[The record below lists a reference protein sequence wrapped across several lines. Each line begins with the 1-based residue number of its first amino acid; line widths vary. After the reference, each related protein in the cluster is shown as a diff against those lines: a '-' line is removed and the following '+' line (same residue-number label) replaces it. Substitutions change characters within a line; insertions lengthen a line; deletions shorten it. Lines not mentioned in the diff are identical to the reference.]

1 MYSVLIL
8 LIVTLFIV
16 SLFLLFTGWI
26 SENPVCFLALRKQQ
40 QIKFNQHSLLVYLP
54 LPLLLLPPFAF
65 FFHFLITYYKPKPS
79 LKILTRGAGFRVSP
93 HRKFHCKL
101 HLPEQ
106 QYLRTCSLTILTRL
120 FFSAPLKMSDINGF
134 KKPHG

>member
-1 MYSVLIL
+1 MYSELIL

-26 SENPVCFLALRKQQ
+26 SENLVSFLALRKQQ
-40 QIKFNQHSLLVYLP
+40 QIKFNQHSQLVY
-54 LPLLLLPPFAF
+54 LPLLLLPPFTF

-79 LKILTRGAGFRVSP
+79 LTILTAGAGFRASP

-101 HLPEQ
+101 HLPEHQ
-106 QYLRTCSLTILTRL
+106 WVQKIQIT
-120 FFSAPLKMSDINGF
+120 LKVVWLGNVI
-134 KKPHG
+134 